1 MNIYNIKSLEAGY
14 GNIPVLK
21 EISTSI
27 DSGDFIGII
36 GPNGAG
42 KSTLV
47 KALAGLLPH
56 EKGKIEFLNA
66 SLFDYS
72 KPELARK
79 ISVVPQFLE
88 NILPFAAKNFIATG
102 RFPFKNFWEGNTK
115 EDREIIDNALKTT
128 GTMHLKDRLLTTL
141 SGGELQ
147 LVSIARALA
156 QNKDIVLLDEPI
168 SSLDLRHTVRI
179 MDLLYGLNRN
189 GSTIITVL
197 HDINT
202 AADYCSKMIALKNGK
217 IFFEGAPEDCIT
229 ADIISSLFDSKCSV
243 KKNPVTGRPYVYPH
257 PEYV

>member
-1 MNIYNIKSLEAGY
+1 MNIYDIRSLEAGY

-21 EISTSI
+21 KISISI
-27 DSGDFIGII
+27 DSGCFLGII

-47 KALAGLLPH
+47 KALAGLLPQ
-56 EKGKIEFLNA
+56 EKGEIEFLNS

-72 KPELARK
+72 KPELARR

-88 NILPFAAKNFIATG
+88 NILPFLVKDFIATG
-102 RFPFKNFWEGNTK
+102 RFPFKNFWEGDTK
-115 EDREIIDNALKTT
+115 EDRDIVEDALKTT
-128 GTMHLKDRLLTTL
+128 GTLHLKDRLLTTL

-156 QNKDIVLLDEPI
+156 QNKDIILLDEPI

-179 MDLLYGLNRN
+179 MDLLYRLNKK

-202 AADYCSKMIALKNGK
+202 ASDYCSKIIALKNGK
-217 IFFEGAPEDCIT
+217 IFFAGSPEECIT
-229 ADIISSLFDSKCSV
+229 GKVISSLFDSNCSV

>member
-1 MNIYNIKSLEAGY
+1 MNVFIVKSLEAGY
-14 GNIPVLK
+14 GMMPVLRK
-21 EISTSI
+21 ISASI

-47 KALAGLLPH
+47 KALAGLLPY
-56 EKGKIEFLNA
+56 EKGEIEFLGA

-79 ISVVPQFLE
+79 MSVVPQFLE
-88 NILPFAAKNFIATG
+88 NILPFLVKNFIATG
-102 RFPFKNFWEGNTK
+102 RFPFKNFWERNTK
-115 EDREIIDNALKTT
+115 EDMDIVNEALETT
-128 GTMHLKDRLLTTL
+128 GTAHLGDRLLTTL

-156 QNKDIVLLDEPI
+156 QNKDILLLDEPI

-179 MDLLYGLNRN
+179 MDLLYALNKN

-202 AADYCSKMIALKNGK
+202 AADYCSKIIALKGGG
-217 IFFEGAPEDCIT
+217 IFFEDTPEKCLT
-229 ADIISSLFDSKCSV
+229 GKTISSLFNKKCSV

-257 PEYV
+257 PEYL